1 MANKFPKIVEADG
14 HKIEVNPLSPGEML
28 DFFEAFTSK
37 QVSSRAWFR
46 YALWICS
53 VRTIDG
59 VPVVFPANGQDI
71 KDLANRLGHAGVMV
85 VQEAIEGVPGEPA
98 VDQVDLEVAKN

>member
-1 MANKFPKIVEADG
+1 MSKFPKIVDADG
-14 HKIEVNPLSPGEML
+14 TKIEVNPLDPGEML

-53 VRTIDG
+53 VRSVNG
-59 VPVVFPANGQDI
+59 VPVIFPKNGNDI
-71 KDLANRLGHAGVMV
+71 KALANSIGHVGVLA
-85 VQEAIEGVPGEPA
+85 VQEAIEGAEGEPS
-98 VDQVDLEVAKN
+98 VEQVDLEVAKN